1 MVKISQM
8 KRRNELAELA
18 KGPKVKGYTNGE
30 SRLKRGPASRALAK
44 TTIISTSDFKAP
56 IIVGWYKK

>member
-1 MVKISQM
+1 M

-44 TTIISTSDFKAP
+44 MSGTLLL
-56 IIVGWYKK
+56 